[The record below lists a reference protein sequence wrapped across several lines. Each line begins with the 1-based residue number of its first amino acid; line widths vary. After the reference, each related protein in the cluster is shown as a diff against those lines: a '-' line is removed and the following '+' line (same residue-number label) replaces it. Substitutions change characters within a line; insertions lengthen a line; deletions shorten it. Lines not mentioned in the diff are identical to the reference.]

1 MRRFGVTAILLGV
14 GMLLAAG
21 AARAA
26 SIDIGAAA
34 GPAGARVAVAVT
46 LADPSGTVVATQNRI
61 DFGRAAF
68 IAQRPDGEPDCAVN
82 PAIDKGASGFRFL
95 PLGCDPA
102 ADCTGVRVFV
112 LAFDNLDPIADGAV
126 LYTCA
131 VALAADAAPAT
142 YPLLNSEQ
150 GAAAAGGVLVASD
163 GSDGAVEV
171 LPAAPAARLRV
182 GRATG
187 AASDVV
193 AVPVSIDLL
202 ADAVVAGIQ
211 IDLAFDPATPLASGA
226 AGRPACAVNAAIGK
240 EATTFGYLPI
250 GCMPGVDCSGVR
262 AFVLS
267 LLSADPL
274 PDGAI
279 LFSCDVAIAAAA
291 AAPGT
296 YPVAASQV
304 GASGP
309 LGEELLVLAE
319 DGAVVVEEPPPPTPC
334 VGDCNGDGM
343 VAINEL
349 LLGVNIAAGS
359 VPAAQC
365 PALSPGGEP
374 PTISQLIQAVNAA
387 LGGCPA

>member
-1 MRRFGVTAILLGV
+1 
-14 GMLLAAG
+14 MLLAAG
-21 AARAA
+21 AAHAA
-26 SIDIGAAA
+26 SVDIGSAA
-34 GPAGARVAVAVT
+34 GPAGATLAVAVT
-46 LADPSGTVVATQNRI
+46 LADASGSVVATQNRI
-61 DFGRAAF
+61 DFGRHAF
-68 IAQRPDGEPDCAVN
+68 IAPRPDGEPDCAVN
-82 PAIDKGASGFRFL
+82 PAIDKGATGFRFL

-102 ADCTGVRVFV
+102 ADCSGLRVFV

-163 GSDGAVEV
+163 GRDGAVAV
-171 LPAAPAARLRV
+171 LPAEPAARLRV

-187 AASDVV
+187 AAADVV

-202 ADAVVAGIQ
+202 DDAVVAGIQ
-211 IDLAFDPATPLASGA
+211 IDLAFDPATPVASGA
-226 AGRPACAVNAAIGK
+226 AGRPACTVNAAIGK
-240 EATTFGYLPI
+240 EATTFGYLPT
-250 GCMPGVDCSGVR
+250 GCTPGVDCNGVR

-267 LLSADPL
+267 LLSPDPL
-274 PDGAI
+274 PDGVT
-279 LFSCDVAIAAAA
+279 LFTCDVAIAAD

-296 YPVAASQV
+296 YPVAAAHG
-304 GASGP
+304 GANGP
-309 LGEELLVLAE
+309 LGEALSVLVA

-349 LLGVNIAAGS
+349 LLGVSIAAGS

-365 PALSPGGEP
+365 SALSPGGEP

-387 LGGCPA
+387 LAGCPV